1 MGIINTKAPLK
12 FPPVSRY
19 LITSALPY
27 ANGPIHIGHLAG
39 AYLPADIFT
48 RFLKFKGFDAIH
60 ICGTDEHGVAI
71 TLAAY
76 KEGISPKEL
85 VDKYHDRIRRDFE
98 LMGIEFDHFSR
109 TSRKIHHEIS
119 QRFFLRL
126 YEKGYLE
133 KRKVK
138 QFYSPQEGK
147 FLPDRYIIGI
157 CPYCGYEEARGDQCE
172 KCGRQLEPTQL
183 INPRSAISGSSLE
196 LRETVHWFFKL
207 SSLRGDLEGW
217 LRGKNWKPFVKE
229 FALSWVGELEDRAIT
244 RDLDWGVPVPVED
257 PDAKGK
263 VLYVWF
269 DAPIGYIS
277 ATVEYLPDKWEDY
290 WKNPE
295 TKIIHFI
302 GKDNIVFH
310 TVVWPA
316 MLMAHGEY
324 NLPYDVPANA
334 FLNLMGR
341 KLSTSRGYAIW
352 ADELVNSVGQDIA
365 RYAIALYIPEK
376 DDTDFNVKEAFERT
390 NAELVDS
397 FGNLAQRAL
406 TFINR
411 NFGGRVP
418 HPHSLNSEDEGL
430 LNYISEKVSQYER
443 NILSYNFRL
452 ALKDA
457 VEVSNAINRYFEHQR
472 AWKLIKENPDRA
484 KTVLFVSYQALKMVS
499 ALFYPYV
506 PNSVQRLWDYMN
518 LPKGS
523 FEDFV
528 KVSPDLAGNNVKE
541 GSVLYKKV
549 DEGKINEWVR
559 VLNERAGGERI
570 SINDFKKI
578 KMVVGKVLEAER
590 VEGTDK
596 LLKLKVDIGSEV
608 RTIVAGIAESY
619 SEKDI
624 VGKKVVIVANLEKKR
639 IRGIESDGMIL
650 AATGKDGK
658 PVIISPDGEV
668 PEGSEVS

>member
-1 MGIINTKAPLK
+1 MN
-12 FPPVSRY
+12 RY

-39 AYLPADIFT
+39 AYLPADIYT

-85 VDKYHDRIRRDFE
+85 VDKYHERIKKDFE

-109 TSRKIHHEIS
+109 TTRRIHHEIS
-119 QRFFLRL
+119 QSFFLKL
-126 YEKGYLE
+126 YENGYLE

-138 QFYSPQEGK
+138 QFYSPQEER
-147 FLPDRYIIGI
+147 FLPDRYIIGT
-157 CPYCGYEEARGDQCE
+157 CPYCNYEEARGDQCE
-172 KCGRQLEPTQL
+172 RCGRQLEPTQL

-207 SSLRGDLEGW
+207 SSLRGELEKW
-217 LRGKNWKPFVKE
+217 LKEKDWKPFVKE

-244 RDLDWGVPVPVED
+244 RDLDWGVPVPLD
-257 PDAKGK
+257 DRDAKGK

-277 ATVEYLPDKWEDY
+277 ATVEYLPDNWEDY
-290 WKNPE
+290 WKDPRS
-295 TKIIHFI
+295 KIIHFI

-352 ADELVNSVGQDIA
+352 AQELVNSVGQDIA

-397 FGNLAQRAL
+397 FGNLAHRVL
-406 TFINR
+406 TFISR

-418 HPHSLNSEDEGL
+418 HPNNLSSEDERL
-430 LNYISEKVSQYER
+430 LNYIIEKVSQYEKNLLR
-443 NILSYNFRL
+443 YNFRL

-457 VEVSNAINRYFEHQR
+457 VEVSNSINRYFEHQKPWR
-472 AWKLIKENPDRA
+472 LIKENPDRA
-484 KTVLFVSYQALKMVS
+484 KTVLFVSYQALKIVS

-506 PNSVQRLWDYMN
+506 PSSVQKLWDYMN
-518 LPKGS
+518 LPNGK
-523 FEDFV
+523 FDDFIRF
-528 KVSPDLAGNNVKE
+528 SADLAGNGIKE
-541 GSVLYKKV
+541 GGVLYRKV
-549 DEGKINEWVR
+549 EEDKIYEWVK
-559 VLNERAGGERI
+559 VLEERAGDKRI
-570 SINDFKKI
+570 SIEDFKKV
-578 KMVVGKVLEAER
+578 KMVVGRVLEAER
-590 VEGTDK
+590 VKGTDK
-596 LLKLKVDIGSEV
+596 LLTLKVDIGNEV

-619 SEKDI
+619 NERDI
-624 VGKKVVIVANLEKKR
+624 VGKKVVVVTNLEKKR
-639 IRGIESDGMIL
+639 IKGIESDGMLL

-658 PVIISPDGEV
+658 PVIISPEIDV
-668 PEGSEVS
+668 PEGSKVN

>member
-1 MGIINTKAPLK
+1 MAPLK
-12 FPPVSRY
+12 FPPVNRY

-39 AYLPADIFT
+39 AYLPADIYT

-76 KEGISPKEL
+76 KEGISPRQL
-85 VDKYHDRIRRDFE
+85 VDKYHDRIKKDFE

-109 TSRKIHHEIS
+109 TTRKIHYETS
-119 QRFFLRL
+119 QKFFLRL
-126 YEKGYLE
+126 HEKGYFE

-147 FLPDRYIIGI
+147 FLPDRYIIGT

-207 SSLRGDLEGW
+207 SSLKRELEEW
-217 LRGKNWKPFVKE
+217 LKDKDWKPFVKE
-229 FALSWVGELEDRAIT
+229 FALSWVEEIEDRAIT
-244 RDLDWGVPVPVED
+244 RDLDWGVPVPLED

-277 ATVEYLPDKWEDY
+277 ATIEYLPDRWEDY
-290 WKNPE
+290 WKDPQA
-295 TKIIHFI
+295 KIIHFI

-310 TVVWPA
+310 TVIWPA

-376 DDTDFNVKEAFERT
+376 DDTDFNVREAFERT
-390 NAELVDS
+390 NSELVDS
-397 FGNLAQRAL
+397 FGNLAHRVL
-406 TFINR
+406 SFINA

-418 HPHSLNSEDEGL
+418 HPNSLTSEDEEL
-430 LNYISEKVSQYER
+430 LNYISEKVSNYER
-443 NILSYNFRL
+443 NLLNYNFRL
-452 ALKDA
+452 AQKDA
-457 VEVSNAINRYFEHQR
+457 VELSNAINRYFEHR
-472 AWKLIKENPDRA
+472 RPWKLVKENPDRA
-484 KTVLFVSYQALKMVS
+484 KTVLFLSYQALKIVS

-506 PNSVQRLWDYMN
+506 PNSVMKLWDYMN
-518 LPKGS
+518 LPAGK
-523 FEDFV
+523 FDDFV
-528 KVSPDLAGNNVKE
+528 KVSPDLAGNTIKE
-541 GSVLYKKV
+541 SKVLYRKV
-549 DEGKINEWVR
+549 EEDKINEWVDI
-559 VLNERAGGERI
+559 LNKRAGNERI
-570 SINDFKKI
+570 SIEDFKKV
-578 KMVVGKVLEAER
+578 KMVIGRVLEAEK
-590 VEGTDK
+590 VKGTDK
-596 LLKLKVDIGSEV
+596 LLKLKVDIGNEV

-619 SEKDI
+619 SENEI

-639 IRGIESDGMIL
+639 IRGIESDGMLL
-650 AATGKDGK
+650 AATGRDGK
-658 PVIISPDGEV
+658 PVIISPEGEV